1 VKNLSAVEI
10 RHRTRQSDDFEKI
23 FKRFKRE
30 VEREKIL
37 QEIKSREYY
46 EKPSRQRR
54 LKKLRKKRSR

>member
-1 VKNLSAVEI
+1 MSEEFENKKKYRGPDN
-10 RHRTRQSDDFEKI
+10 FEKM

-37 QEIKSREYY
+37 QEIKSREFY

-54 LKKLRKKRSR
+54 LKKLRKAKPGK

>member
-1 VKNLSAVEI
+1 MTEEI
-10 RHRTRQSDDFEKI
+10 KKRHRPIDSFEKM

-37 QEIKSREYY
+37 QEIKSREFY

-54 LKKLRKKRSR
+54 LKKMRKAYSR

>member
-1 VKNLSAVEI
+1 LTGEPKKKNKPVE
-10 RHRTRQSDDFEKI
+10 DFEKI

-37 QEIKSREYY
+37 QEIKSREFY

-54 LKKLRKKRSR
+54 LKKIRKARPR

>member
-1 VKNLSAVEI
+1 M